1 MSQTKT
7 SLSSPENTL
16 SIDDLEAGSGGGNIS
31 RNNGAIRDY
40 FQQSR
45 YSTNWVYSVAFKN

>member
-1 MSQTKT
+1 M
-7 SLSSPENTL
+7 LV
-16 SIDDLEAGSGGGNIS
+16 DDLEAGGGSGNIS

-45 YSTNWVYSVAFKN
+45 YSLN